1 MTGPLPFPEHDV
13 VLAGVKAKPYGRP
26 PSRPRHRLR
35 APPNGNERE
44 QAEDQD
50 PPISGLYG
58 LRGLPQQVEAC
69 RLFSGVLV
77 S

>member
-58 LRGLPQQVEAC
+58 LRGLPIY
-69 RLFSGVLV
+69 V
-77 S
+77 SPFVSFGAIPDD